1 MRWIYLFIIAAFAG
15 TPCTAQRVYEVKGSK
30 ITFNSEAPKEL
41 ISAETVELKGLVDLN
56 KKAFAFRVG
65 ITSFMGFNTPL
76 QREHFNENYMESS
89 IYPEATFTGKI
100 IEDADLSKDGI
111 YGIRAKGKLKIH
123 GIEKERIIK
132 SLVTV
137 KNGNIEIRSTFTVL
151 LSDHNIRIPRVVSE
165 KLAPEINVTVNAEL
179 KRIK

>member
-1 MRWIYLFIIAAFAG
+1 MRWVYLFILITFLSI
-15 TPCTAQRVYEVKGSK
+15 PCSAQKVYEVKNSK

-65 ITSFMGFNTPL
+65 ITSFMGFNSPL
-76 QREHFNENYMESS
+76 QREHFNENYMESN
-89 IYPEATFTGKI
+89 IFPEATFTGKI
-100 IEDADLSKDGI
+100 IEDVDLSKDGI

-123 GIEKERIIK
+123 GVEKERIIK

-137 KNGNIEIRSTFTVL
+137 KNGNIEIRSSFTVL

-165 KLAPEINVTVNAEL
+165 KLAPEINVSVTADL
-179 KRIK
+179 KRMK

>member
-1 MRWIYLFIIAAFAG
+1 MRWLYLLIFATFLG
-15 TPCTAQRVYEVKGSK
+15 VSSGAQKVYEVKNSK

-65 ITSFMGFNTPL
+65 ITSFMGFNSPL
-76 QREHFNENYMESS
+76 QREHFNENYMESN
-89 IYPEATFTGKI
+89 IFPEATFTGKI
-100 IEDADLSKDGI
+100 IEDVDLSKDGI
-111 YGIRAKGKLKIH
+111 YGVRAKGKLKIH
-123 GIEKERIIK
+123 GVEKERIIK

-137 KNGNIEIRSTFTVL
+137 KNGNIEIRSSFTVM

-165 KLAPEINVTVNAEL
+165 KLAPEINVTVTADL
-179 KRIK
+179 KRMK